1 MKWLIVILLVLVVTG
16 EGLILAGLSVIDKD
30 LNKPHT
36 EEVKL
41 KPVKNHS
48 ISV

>member
-30 LNKPHT
+30 LNRTPAQELPIKPI
-36 EEVKL
+36 
-41 KPVKNHS
+41 PNRA
-48 ISV
+48 